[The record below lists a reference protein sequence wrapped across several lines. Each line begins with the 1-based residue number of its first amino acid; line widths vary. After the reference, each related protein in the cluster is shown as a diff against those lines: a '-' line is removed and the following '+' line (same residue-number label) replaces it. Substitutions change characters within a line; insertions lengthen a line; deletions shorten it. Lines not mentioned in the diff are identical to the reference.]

1 MNAFFQDARFAL
13 RMLRRSPLFTG
24 VAVLALGVG
33 IAANTAIF
41 SLIDAVLLRPMPGVK
56 APGELVVFERWQAGQ
71 LLGGMGYPDYRDY
84 REQLKSFSGVAA
96 EAGTRASFSSGAASE
111 RVAAALVSGNYFTIL
126 GASPAAGR
134 MLADADESEGG
145 PAVAVIGYAFW
156 KRTFGGD
163 PRVVGSTI
171 RLNGHTFTLVGV
183 APREFRGTRTQFQ
196 PDVWVPITLQ
206 PVAMPRMTP
215 NTLRNRASGWLRI
228 FGRLTPGTTLAA
240 AQAETSAVA
249 ARLAQAYPVSNHTRT
264 VALVPGLGLDS
275 DDRSEV
281 RRLLGLLLACV
292 ALLQLI
298 ACANV
303 ANLMLARAA
312 ARRREVAVRI
322 ALGAGR
328 ARLVRLFLTEGAIL
342 AACAGLLGVLL
353 APMLAQLAVS
363 ANQNAYTM
371 RGVDVQLDLRVLGF
385 VLLLTLISGLLFA
398 LAPARRAARVDLT
411 ASLKDG
417 SPGAGRTSSRVRGGL
432 IAAQTALSLVLLAGA
447 GTGIATMRRALG
459 ANPVAQPEDV
469 LLASVDLDVQGYSS
483 AKGLNFYAALL
494 DRARALPGVTAAS
507 LGLTIPPEEFF
518 GRRAIFHPGDEPP
531 LQAFQGNDFEFGLR
545 VDNDVI
551 APGFFR
557 TLGIPILQG
566 REFSTDDRA
575 DSARAGIVNERLAR
589 RLWPGGNPIGER
601 IVAPDFSGP
610 ARAPIAIIGVVKD
623 AVVRSLA
630 GDATLQLYLPL
641 AQEYSGRATLIVR
654 TGGGAAR
661 LSQSLSLSSVLR
673 AEAARLDRSVPLFTV
688 ETMPEHIATSLWR
701 QRIAAGL
708 LGLFGALA
716 VALASMGIYGVAA
729 HSVSQRTREIGIRM
743 AIGARGEQIS
753 ALVIREGMAWVL
765 AGAAVGLP
773 AALLATLAMQKGI
786 PGAIPY
792 NPWVLGATLALLGAV
807 SLLASYFPARRAAR
821 VDPMVALR
829 CE

>member
-1 MNAFFQDARFAL
+1 MNVFLQDARFAL
-13 RMLRRSPLFTG
+13 RMLRRNPLFTCA
-24 VAVLALGVG
+24 AVMALGVG

-41 SLIDAVLLRPMPGVK
+41 SLIDAVLLRPIPGVK
-56 APGELVVFERWQAGQ
+56 APGEMQVFERWQSGQ
-71 LLGGMGYPDYRDY
+71 LLGNLGYPDYRDY
-84 REQLKSFSGVAA
+84 RDQLKSFAGVAA
-96 EAGTRASFSSGAASE
+96 EALARINFSNGGASE
-111 RVAAALVSGNYFTIL
+111 RVAAALVSGNYFTVL
-126 GASPAAGR
+126 GVNPAAGR
-134 MLADADESEGG
+134 LLADADETVGSPE
-145 PAVAVIGYAFW
+145 VAVLGYAFW
-156 KRTFGGD
+156 KRAFGGD
-163 PRVVGSTI
+163 PRAVGGTI
-171 RLNGHTFTLVGV
+171 RLNGHTFAVIGV
-183 APREFRGTRTQFQ
+183 APRDFRGTRTQFQ
-196 PDVWVPITLQ
+196 PDVWAPITLQ
-206 PVAMPRMTP
+206 PILMPRMSP
-215 NTLRNRASGWLRI
+215 GTLRNRASGWLRI
-228 FGRLTPGTTLAA
+228 FGRLAPGTNLTA

-249 ARLAQAYPVSNHTRT
+249 ARLARAYPATNQGRT

-275 DDRSEV
+275 DDRAEL

-312 ARRREVAVRI
+312 ARRREVAVRV

-328 ARLVRLFLTEGAIL
+328 ARLVRLFLTEGALL
-342 AACAGLLGVLL
+342 AACAGLLGILL
-353 APMLAQLAVS
+353 APLLAQLAVA

-371 RGVDVQLDLRVLGF
+371 RGVDVQLDFRVLAF
-385 VLLLTLISGLLFA
+385 VLAITLTSGLLFA

-417 SPGAGRTSSRVRGGL
+417 SPGAGRSGSHVRGAL

-459 ANPVAQPEDV
+459 ANPVAHPDEV

-494 DRARALPGVTAAS
+494 ERGRALPGVAAAS

-518 GRRAIFHPGDEPP
+518 GRRAIFRPGEEPR
-531 LQAFQGNDFEFGLR
+531 LQDYQGNDFAYGLR
-545 VDNDVI
+545 VDDDTI
-551 APGFFR
+551 APGFFH
-557 TLGIPILQG
+557 TLGIPLLAG
-566 REFSTDDRA
+566 REFTGEDRA
-575 DSARAGIVNERLAR
+575 DAPRAGIVNERLAR
-589 RLWPGGNPIGER
+589 RLWPGRDAIGQR
-601 IVAPDFSGP
+601 IIAPDFSGP
-610 ARAPIAIIGVVKD
+610 ARPPITVVGVVKD

-630 GDATLQLYLPL
+630 GDATFQLYLPL

-654 TGGGAAR
+654 SGAGAPGLTGA
-661 LSQSLSLSSVLR
+661 LR
-673 AEAARLDRSVPLFTV
+673 AEVARLDPSLPLFAI
-688 ETMPEHIATSLWR
+688 ESMPQHIATSLWR

-708 LGLFGALA
+708 LGAFGALA
-716 VALASMGIYGVAA
+716 VALAAMGIYGVAA

-753 ALVIREGMAWVL
+753 ALVVRQGMAWVL

-773 AALLATLAMQKGI
+773 AALLATFVMQKGI
-786 PGAIPY
+786 PGAQPH

-807 SLLASYFPARRAAR
+807 GLLASYLPARRAAR
-821 VDPMVALR
+821 VDPVIALR